1 MKICRLAELQ
11 MSSKGSA
18 DKDYFHTS
26 PQYFFTN
33 AFFGFTTIGIEAKKK
48 KDSFFS
54 EGSMRSAII
63 ESGSNNFNKNPTQ

>member
-1 MKICRLAELQ
+1 MVAAI
-11 MSSKGSA
+11 KGSA
-18 DKDYFHTS
+18 IRS
-26 PQYFFTN
+26 SLML
-33 AFFGFTTIGIEAKKK
+33 TTIGIEAKKK